1 MRILCKGNLMPIKC
15 AMSDKGTL
23 YLIPVPIS
31 DGHLETITSHVVD
44 HIHRLRFFAAE
55 NARTARR
62 FISSTK
68 PPYALQDV
76 EVISFGKHDTISP
89 GEVLRPL
96 SAGHDMGFMSESGC
110 PGVADPGADL
120 VKWAHEQGFKVKPLT
135 GPSSIML
142 SLMASGMN
150 GQTFSF
156 HGYLPRSKGDLAK
169 KLKDLESKSRRSGAA
184 QIFIEAPHRNM
195 QVVEIMLQSL
205 NPATRVSVASDI
217 TGEDEYIKTLRIQ
230 EWKGQNPDLH
240 KKPTVFILQA

>member
-1 MRILCKGNLMPIKC
+1 MPINC

-31 DGHLETITSHVVD
+31 DGHLETITSHVVE

-68 PPYALQDV
+68 PPYALQDI
-76 EVISFGKHDTISP
+76 EVISFGKHDDISP
-89 GEVLRPL
+89 AEVLKPL
-96 SAGHDMGFMSESGC
+96 GKGHDMGFMSESGC
-110 PGVADPGADL
+110 PGIADPGAVL
-120 VKWAHEQGFKVKPLT
+120 VQWAHEHGFRVKPLT
-135 GPSSIML
+135 GPSSIIL

-156 HGYLPRSKGDLAK
+156 HGYLPRHKGDLAK
-169 KLKDLESKSRRSGAA
+169 KLKDLEGQSRRSGSA

-195 QVVEIMLQSL
+195 QVIEIMLQSL
-205 NPATRVSVASDI
+205 NPATRVSIASDI
-217 TGEDEYIKTLRIQ
+217 TGDDEYIKTYQIRD
-230 EWKGQNPDLH
+230 WKSQKADLH